1 MRKDGGAYGEPPDL
15 GPWWARAIDA
25 AIARPPLRRAA
36 KWLAIVLSLLIWWLM
51 LGAPGFGLVAAAA

>member
-25 AIARPPLRRAA
+25 AMARPRVQRAM
-36 KWLAIVLSLLIWWLM
+36 KWLAIAVSLPLWWLM
-51 LGAPGFGLVAAAA
+51 LGAPRFGF